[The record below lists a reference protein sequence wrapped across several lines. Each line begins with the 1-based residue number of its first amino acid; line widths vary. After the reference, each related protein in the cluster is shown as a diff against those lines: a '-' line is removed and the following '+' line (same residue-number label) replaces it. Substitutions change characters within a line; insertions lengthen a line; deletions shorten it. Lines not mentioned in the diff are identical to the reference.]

1 MNAIGTTKKAIVDL
15 NYIAIIKNDN
25 STLREKTSA
34 ENIIYNKYS
43 ESLFHNFYSLV
54 KEKNVL
60 EDLVSETMIKAMTK
74 IENFDSTKGAFSTW
88 IYRIARNSILDFN
101 KKHKN
106 ENVVHATNLIRISEL
121 RNELEVEFFVDYEQL
136 DNNSNVENIYIKK
149 EERKTL
155 NEKIKGLK
163 ENKRINQGY
172 VDVLIMRFINELSYE
187 EIAKKLDLPI
197 GTVKTKIIRGKELIR
212 KEYN

>member
-60 EDLVSETMIKAMTK
+60 DIFL
-74 IENFDSTKGAFSTW
+74 
-88 IYRIARNSILDFN
+88 L
-101 KKHKN
+101 
-106 ENVVHATNLIRISEL
+106 
-121 RNELEVEFFVDYEQL
+121 
-136 DNNSNVENIYIKK
+136 
-149 EERKTL
+149 
-155 NEKIKGLK
+155 
-163 ENKRINQGY
+163 
-172 VDVLIMRFINELSYE
+172 
-187 EIAKKLDLPI
+187 
-197 GTVKTKIIRGKELIR
+197 
-212 KEYN
+212 